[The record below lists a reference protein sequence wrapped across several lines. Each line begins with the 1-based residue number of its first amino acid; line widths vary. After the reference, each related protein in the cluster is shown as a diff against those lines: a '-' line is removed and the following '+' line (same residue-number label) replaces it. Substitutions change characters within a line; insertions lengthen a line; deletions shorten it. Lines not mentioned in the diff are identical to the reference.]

1 MFSVNKEKCI
11 GCSQCVKDC
20 PVSTISLVDNKAE
33 INNERCFKCGHCIAI
48 CPVEAV
54 STDDYNMEDVIP
66 YDNDSFTVEADNL
79 LNFIKFR
86 RSVRR
91 FKDKEVEQ
99 EKIEKIIE
107 LDELR
112 DLVYESLKIKGEA
125 ILDNL
130 TPQTAHLERYARMW
144 VASYEMYKQDPVKN
158 DKIFFNA
165 PVAIFVA
172 SPNNVNA
179 GLASSNMELI
189 TNALGLGTFFS
200 GFSIV
205 AAKDNQ
211 PILDLLGLD
220 SSDELLS
227 CLVIGYP
234 NVKYQRT
241 VPRKD
246 AVVNWI

>member
-1 MFSVNKEKCI
+1 MYW
-11 GCSQCVKDC
+11 
-20 PVSTISLVDNKAE
+20 L
-33 INNERCFKCGHCIAI
+33 
-48 CPVEAV
+48 
-54 STDDYNMEDVIP
+54 
-66 YDNDSFTVEADNL
+66 
-79 LNFIKFR
+79 
-86 RSVRR
+86 

-107 LDELR
+107 AGRFTQTSTNSQDVSYVVVREKLNELR

-125 ILDNL
+125 ILANL

-211 PILDLLGLD
+211 PILDLLGLMLNTK
-220 SSDELLS
+220 EQFQEKMLL
-227 CLVIGYP
+227 
-234 NVKYQRT
+234 
-241 VPRKD
+241 
-246 AVVNWI
+246 

>member
-1 MFSVNKEKCI
+1 MVREK
-11 GCSQCVKDC
+11 
-20 PVSTISLVDNKAE
+20 
-33 INNERCFKCGHCIAI
+33 
-48 CPVEAV
+48 
-54 STDDYNMEDVIP
+54 
-66 YDNDSFTVEADNL
+66 
-79 LNFIKFR
+79 
-86 RSVRR
+86 
-91 FKDKEVEQ
+91 
-99 EKIEKIIE
+99 

-125 ILDNL
+125 ILANL

>member
-1 MFSVNKEKCI
+1 
-11 GCSQCVKDC
+11 
-20 PVSTISLVDNKAE
+20 
-33 INNERCFKCGHCIAI
+33 
-48 CPVEAV
+48 
-54 STDDYNMEDVIP
+54 
-66 YDNDSFTVEADNL
+66 
-79 LNFIKFR
+79 
-86 RSVRR
+86 
-91 FKDKEVEQ
+91 
-99 EKIEKIIE
+99 
-107 LDELR
+107 
-112 DLVYESLKIKGEA
+112 
-125 ILDNL
+125 
-130 TPQTAHLERYARMW
+130 MW

-205 AAKDNQ
+205 AAKDNKH
-211 PILDLLGLD
+211 ILDFLGVN

-234 NVKYQRT
+234 DVKYNRT
-241 VPRKD
+241 VPRKE
-246 AVVNWI
+246 AVVKWI

>member
-91 FKDKEVEQ
+91 FKDKVVR
-99 EKIEKIIE
+99 EK
-107 LDELR
+107 LNELR
-112 DLVYESLKIKGEA
+112 DLVYESLKMKGEA
-125 ILDNL
+125 ILANL
-130 TPQTAHLERYARMW
+130 TPQTAYLERYARMW
-144 VASYEMYKQDPVKN
+144 VASYEMYKQDPIKN

-211 PILDLLGLD
+211 PILDLLGVN
-220 SSDELLS
+220 SSDQLLS

-234 NVKYQRT
+234 DVQYQRT

>member
-1 MFSVNKEKCI
+1 MSK
-11 GCSQCVKDC
+11 
-20 PVSTISLVDNKAE
+20 
-33 INNERCFKCGHCIAI
+33 
-48 CPVEAV
+48 
-54 STDDYNMEDVIP
+54 
-66 YDNDSFTVEADNL
+66 
-79 LNFIKFR
+79 FI
-86 RSVRR
+86 
-91 FKDKEVEQ
+91 E
-99 EKIEKIIE
+99 
-107 LDELR
+107 DELR
-112 DLVYESLKIKGEA
+112 DLVYESLKMKGEA
-125 ILDNL
+125 ILANL

-211 PILDLLGLD
+211 PILDLLGVN